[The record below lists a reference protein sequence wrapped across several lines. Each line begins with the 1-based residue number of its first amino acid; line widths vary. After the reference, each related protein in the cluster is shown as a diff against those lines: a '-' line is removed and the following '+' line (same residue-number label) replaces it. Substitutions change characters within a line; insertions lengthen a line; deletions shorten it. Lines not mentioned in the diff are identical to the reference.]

1 VPEAKEEQAEPAELR
16 GWLLELARATMLR
29 EGGSDVAHDMDHILR
44 VMNLAETIQRRE
56 GGELSVIWAA
66 VALHDIGQ
74 ERERRQG
81 GDHALIGAQMAAEL
95 LRGTSFP
102 QEAIPAVQEA
112 IADHRL
118 IAGRRPRSLEGQV
131 LYDADKLD
139 ALGAIGIGRLYM
151 ITGRRGQRVYAPL
164 PEDLV
169 LPLPPL
175 RVRELRDCPD
185 YSPSIEF
192 HLLFTDLPEKLCTVT
207 GRQLARQRY
216 AFMCEFFRRL
226 EAEAR
231 GEC

>member
-1 VPEAKEEQAEPAELR
+1 MPEAKELPSRSLDLR
-16 GWLLELARATMLR
+16 SWLLELARTTMAR
-29 EGGSDVAHDMDHILR
+29 EGNSDVAHDMDHIAR
-44 VMNLAETIQRRE
+44 VMALAETIQRRE
-56 GGELSVIWAA
+56 GGDLTIIWAA
-66 VALHDIGQ
+66 AALHDIGQ

-95 LRGTSFP
+95 LSGTPFP

-118 IAGRRPRSLEGQV
+118 TAEQRPRSLEGRV

-164 PEDLV
+164 PEDVV
-169 LPLPPL
+169 LPVSP
-175 RVRELRDCPD
+175 RYVRELRNRSD

-192 HLLFTDLPEKLCTVT
+192 RLLFTDLPEQLCTAT
-207 GRQLARQRY
+207 GRELARQRY
-216 AFMCEFFRRL
+216 AFMREFFQRL

-231 GEC
+231 GEY

>member
-1 VPEAKEEQAEPAELR
+1 M
-16 GWLLELARATMLR
+16 LELARASMAR
-29 EGGSDVAHDMDHILR
+29 EGNSDVAHDMDHILR
-44 VMNLAETIQRRE
+44 VMALAERIQRRE
-56 GGELSVIWAA
+56 GGDLPVIWAA

-95 LRGTSFP
+95 LSGTPFP
-102 QEAIPAVQEA
+102 QQAIPAVQEA

-118 IAGRRPRSLEGQV
+118 TAGRRPRSLEGQI

-139 ALGAIGIGRLYM
+139 SLGAIGIGRLYM
-151 ITGRRGQRVYAPL
+151 ITGRRGQRVYTPL
-164 PEDLV
+164 PEELV
-169 LPLPPL
+169 LPVSPL
-175 RVRELRDCPD
+175 QVRELRNRPD

-192 HLLFTDLPEKLCTVT
+192 RLLFSDLPEQLCTAT
-207 GRQLARQRY
+207 GRALARQRY

-226 EAEAR
+226 EEEAR